1 MASHLAPHCTDQA
14 LLQLIDRTLVQIQ
27 EYTASTVELQELGER
42 RGAVTCDQ
50 VADRYISEYGKLV
63 VEQSKRKL
71 DFTELQLSGPGS
83 LTTPR
88 RYTPRH

>member
-42 RGAVTCDQ
+42 RGAVACDQ

-71 DFTELQLSGPGS
+71 DFTELQLSGPES